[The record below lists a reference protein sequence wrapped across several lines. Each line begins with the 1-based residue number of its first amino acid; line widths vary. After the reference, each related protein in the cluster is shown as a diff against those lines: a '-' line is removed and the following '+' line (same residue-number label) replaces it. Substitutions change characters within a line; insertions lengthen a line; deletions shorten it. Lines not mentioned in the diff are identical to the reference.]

1 MDRIAIVSDLH
12 ICSTLGLC
20 PPKINLDEG
29 GTYIYS
35 PLQKII
41 WTYWLDFWQHFYSLD
56 GTKLFIKCDG
66 NHNHS
71 SACCTEYSYE
81 DALVELRTPEWQEED
96 II

>member
-1 MDRIAIVSDLH
+1 MNRRYFIMDTTQATEQEVTDALNSCIGIPETQR
-12 ICSTLGLC
+12 
-20 PPKINLDEG
+20 
-29 GTYIYS
+29 
-35 PLQKII
+35 
-41 WTYWLDFWQHFYSLD
+41 YSLD

-71 SACCTEYSYE
+71 SDCCTEYSYE